1 MDKVWRSSGLNWMQ
15 LEDDWSRIYVQCHFS
30 VHHWRS
36 HTQSYVSLLMFIHI
50 SEKLEMTSCSF
61 LNLITALVHQLSGIS
76 WETRKL
82 LIYTENCLPFALSQ
96 LSIFQHSSKK
106 VTVFLKIN
114 DYLAKMHIFSSSY
127 LLSNSSEEICFFFFQ
142 VSTVR

>member
-1 MDKVWRSSGLNWMQ
+1 
-15 LEDDWSRIYVQCHFS
+15 
-30 VHHWRS
+30 
-36 HTQSYVSLLMFIHI
+36 MFIHI
-50 SEKLEMTSCSF
+50 SETLEMTSCSF

-127 LLSNSSEEICFFFFQ
+127 LLSNSSEEICFFFLPGIYCEIVKCFIYKIEIMTKSSLFYCI
-142 VSTVR
+142 VNESSY